1 MKIRIKVTPNAKNE
15 EVVREGDIFLVRVK
29 EPPKEGKANRAV
41 VKLLANYFKVSQSQ
55 VTIIA
60 GSSNRNKTVEIL

>member
-1 MKIRIKVTPNAKNE
+1 VKIRIKVTPNAKNE